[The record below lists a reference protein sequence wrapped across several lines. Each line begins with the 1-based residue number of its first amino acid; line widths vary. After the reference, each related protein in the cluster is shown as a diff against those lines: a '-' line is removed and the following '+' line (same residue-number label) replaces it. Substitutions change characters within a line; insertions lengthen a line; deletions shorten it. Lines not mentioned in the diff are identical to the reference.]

1 MESIIIAYI
10 SRELIHESEQLPLR
24 NDTSLLESG
33 ILDSLSLLKLLVFLE
48 QEFKIPVDEFEL
60 LPENFDTVN
69 AICVY
74 IRSWQQAHATR
85 NRR

>member
-10 SRELIHESEQLPLR
+10 SRELLREPGQLPLR

-48 QEFKIPVDEFEL
+48 QEFKVPVDEFEV

-69 AICVY
+69 AICAY
-74 IRSWQQAHATR
+74 IRSWQQGHAIER
-85 NRR
+85 